1 MAVVDASEVPDR
13 EFEPVY
19 HLYGPHRAGLPN
31 LAVYAKELW
40 NRRAFATEMSKAS
53 MRSANTLTFF
63 GQAWLVLNPLLLA
76 GVYFLLITILG
87 HSVGGGTAT
96 PMQHFAHLTLALF
109 VFTFFSTSCNTGASS
124 VTTSGKLLLN
134 TAFPRL
140 LIPLGAVRTAFFR
153 WLPTVPV
160 YIVFH
165 FLAGLPVRPHALIAL
180 FFLGCIVLFS
190 MGMASIFATLQ
201 VYFRDTSS
209 FLPYILRLWMYMSPV
224 LWFADQIN
232 GQSAP
237 IQAIAQ
243 SNPMFGMVRGYV
255 DFIQDKNP
263 HVHPVVFAIS
273 AAWAIGA
280 AIVGFL
286 YFVSR
291 ERDFA
296 VRVL

>member
-1 MAVVDASEVPDR
+1 MAVKEAGSSE
-13 EFEPVY
+13 FTAVY
-19 HLYGPHRAGLPN
+19 HQYGPHRAGLPN
-31 LAVYAKELW
+31 LVVYFREMWL
-40 NRRAFATEMSKAS
+40 RRAFASEMSKAS
-53 MRSANTLTFF
+53 MRSANTMTFF
-63 GQAWLVLNPLLLA
+63 GQAWLILNPLLLA

-87 HSVGGGTAT
+87 HSVGGGSAS
-96 PMQHFAHLTLALF
+96 PIEHFAHLTLALF
-109 VFTFFSTSCNTGASS
+109 VFTFFSTSVSTGSTS
-124 VTTSGKLLLN
+124 VTGSGKLLLN

-140 LIPLGAVRTAFFR
+140 LIPMSAVRTAFFR

-160 YIVFH
+160 YVVFH
-165 FLAGLPVRPHALIAL
+165 LLAGLPWGLHMIGAL
-180 FFLGCIVLFS
+180 FFLGCVVVFS
-190 MGMASIFATLQ
+190 MGLAAIFATLQ

-232 GQSAP
+232 TQSAG
-237 IQAIAQ
+237 IKVIAQ
-243 SNPMFGMVRGYV
+243 ANPMFGMVRGYV
-255 DFIQDKNP
+255 DFIQET
-263 HVHPVVFAIS
+263 HPDVSPAVFLTS

-286 YFVSR
+286 YFISR